1 MTVDR
6 HWFPHHGHI
15 CIGHREL
22 LIALEIAVES
32 PEPLAVDGYYYYYYF
47 F

>member
-6 HWFPHHGHI
+6 HWFPQHGQI

-32 PEPLAVDGYYYYYYF
+32 PEPLDNDDF